1 MTMSRLSQHRK
12 DDLTADPEVPR
23 DLRPPLPV
31 FFITKSRSFPG
42 GKLKKAGVPPTVV
55 LNRPSRADEMAREAY
70 SNRWTRATRNSYLT
84 PSSSVYSLS
93 DFAFDEDAA
102 SGFVLVVSVS
112 ARAAAAG
119 LLESV

>member
-1 MTMSRLSQHRK
+1 MK
-12 DDLTADPEVPR
+12 
-23 DLRPPLPV
+23 
-31 FFITKSRSFPG
+31 
-42 GKLKKAGVPPTVV
+42 
-55 LNRPSRADEMAREAY
+55 MAREAY

-112 ARAAAAG
+112 VRAAAAG